1 MLRQHFGFNM
11 IGQFLASEFVL
22 INFDL
27 DTCRY
32 NERKHYDLIRIRQ
45 SPKVFLVATL
55 YYRKLL
61 ILTKDNKK
69 MYDFS
74 YKFLFR
80 STLIL

>member
-1 MLRQHFGFNM
+1 MLRQHFSSNM
-11 IGQFLASEFVL
+11 TGQFLASQFLL

-27 DTCRY
+27 DACRY

-61 ILTKDNKK
+61 ILTKDNNV
-69 MYDFS
+69 
-74 YKFLFR
+74 
-80 STLIL
+80 